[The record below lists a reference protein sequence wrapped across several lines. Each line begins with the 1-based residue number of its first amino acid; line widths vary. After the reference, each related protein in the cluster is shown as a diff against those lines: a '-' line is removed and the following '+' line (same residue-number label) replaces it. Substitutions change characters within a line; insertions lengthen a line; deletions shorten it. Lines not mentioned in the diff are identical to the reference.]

1 MDWIVLRKIIA
12 GFVLPPAGP
21 ILLVMLGLVLLG
33 RYRRAGKTLAWLGAC
48 TLLASS
54 LPVVSTWLVDVSG
67 GARALDLSRPLDAQA
82 IVITGAGVRLQAP
95 DYAADTLAPLTLERA
110 RYGAYLAKKTGL
122 PVLVTGGV
130 MTRGMSEAA
139 LMWNTLQQEYAV
151 PVRWIEAASRNTR
164 QNARFSAAALLPQ
177 GIRRVVVVTHAFDVR
192 RARMEFESA
201 GLQVISA
208 PTGIGFNPRRRLSPR
223 DFVPAPSAF
232 LSSYYACYELA
243 ALAAA
248 QLSPP

>member
-21 ILLVMLGLVLLG
+21 ILMVMLGLALMGRHQRLG
-33 RYRRAGKTLAWLGAC
+33 KSLAWLGAC
-48 TLLASS
+48 ALLAVS

-67 GARALDLSRPLDAQA
+67 GARALDLTRPVDAQA

-95 DYAADTLAPLTLERA
+95 DYGADTLAPLTLERA

-139 LMWNTLQQEYAV
+139 LMRNTLQQEYAV
-151 PVRWIEAASRNTR
+151 PVRWMESKSRNTL
-164 QNARFSAAALLPQ
+164 QNARFTAATLLPQ
-177 GIRRVVVVTHAFDVR
+177 GIQRVVVVTHAFDVR
-192 RARMEFESA
+192 RARMAFESA
-201 GLQVISA
+201 GLQVIPA
-208 PTGIGFNPRRRLSPR
+208 PTGMGFNRQRRLTLR

-232 LSSYYACYELA
+232 QSSYYACYELA
-243 ALAAA
+243 ALAVAY
-248 QLSPP
+248 LFSP